1 MTGRQRCGACLLFH
15 RQGFMGGC
23 ATVESRSWPLAP
35 LLAAIPKP
43 EAGAMGRPL
52 VDGRSS
58 YASRLGADRVQ
69 LARYETFGIPEPVAD
84 RWATRLGLHPVQ
96 VWGWEW
102 VDAGLSV
109 VDRQYF
115 DGGWRQA
122 WEHNEAL
129 QPCDLPPVAP
139 LDPSPHPSTETH
151 IESLTTQH
159 RRSA

>member
-1 MTGRQRCGACLLFH
+1 MTGRLRCPGCTLFH

-23 ATVESRSWPLAP
+23 QTVGSRTWPVAP
-35 LLAAIPKP
+35 LLAAMSQP
-43 EAGAMGRPL
+43 EPPADGSPL
-52 VDGRSS
+52 KSGIVGKS
-58 YASRLGADRVQ
+58 ARLGVNAIQVH
-69 LARYETFGIPEPVAD
+69 RYELSGIPEPVAD

-96 VWGWEW
+96 VWGWAW

-122 WEHNEAL
+122 WEHSEAL